1 MDHILLLTA
10 MVMTGLQGNAASR
23 STVLPQ
29 VSSLWMLLAL
39 LNIFRVYGNGVK
51 KFKFN

>member
-10 MVMTGLQGNAASR
+10 MVVTDLQGNTESS

-29 VSSLWMLLAL
+29 VNSLWMLLAL

-51 KFKFN
+51 I